1 MARIII
7 LGGGFGGLAA
17 ANELRGLLPEQHE
30 ITLVDKGDRFFVG
43 FAKLWDLAGTRPL
56 EEGSRPLANLE
67 RKGIRF
73 KQTEISRIDPENRR
87 VNTGNGVL
95 EGDFLIVALGAAFS
109 PAQLAR
115 LDAGHNL
122 YDAQALPAMRREIEN
137 LEEGKIV
144 IAIGGVPYKCPPAP
158 YEAAFM
164 IDERLRR
171 EGRRTRVELEVY
183 TPQPSPLPIAGPEAS
198 RQVAASLQQR
208 EISLHAEYKP
218 VESDRLNKTLRFENG
233 EETNFSLLLTVPQ
246 HVAPQIIADSPL
258 VGESGWIEPDRQT
271 LRTSFDGVYAVG
283 DCTALTIATGQLPK
297 AGVFAEAEGR
307 VVARNI
313 AAEIQGG
320 KGAEFDGHGYCFLEF
335 GDGKASYVEGEFFS
349 EPKPK
354 VAVSSPDEKTA
365 RAKQEFERERLEGWL

>member
-17 ANELRGLLPEQHE
+17 ANELRGLLPDQHE

-56 EEGSRPLANLE
+56 EKGSRPLANLE

-73 KQTEISRIDPENRR
+73 MQTEISRIDPEHKR
-87 VNTGNGVL
+87 VDTADGVL

-109 PAQLAR
+109 PAQLSS

-122 YDAQALPAMRREIEN
+122 YDAGALPAMRREIES

-164 IDERLRR
+164 IDESLRQR
-171 EGRRTRVELEVY
+171 GKRNRVELDVY

-198 RQVAASLQQR
+198 KQVAASLEQR
-208 EISLHAEYKP
+208 EIPLYPEFKP
-218 VESDRLNKTLRFENG
+218 TESDHLNKTLRFENG
-233 EETNFSLLLTVPQ
+233 QETSFSLLLTVPQ
-246 HVAPQIIADSPL
+246 HVAPKIIAESPL
-258 VGESGWIEPDRQT
+258 VAASGWIEPDRQT
-271 LRTSFDGVYAVG
+271 LRTSFDGVFAVG
-283 DCTALTIATGQLPK
+283 DCTALTIATGLLPK
-297 AGVFAEAEGR
+297 AGVFAEAQGK

-320 KGAEFDGHGYCFLEF
+320 EAAEFDGHGYCFLDY
-335 GDGKASYVEGEFFS
+335 GDGTASYVKGDFFA

-354 VAVSSPDEKTA
+354 VAVSPPDKNTA
-365 RAKQEFERERLEGWL
+365 RAKQEFERERLKAWL